1 MDYEP
6 SRTRELS
13 AVLLVRRSAPA
24 VPASRGAN
32 GPFFVQAL
40 FPRRQIGN
48 SNANKNTYV
57 CPSAA
62 HTQTTN
68 WPCMHHV
75 LGFSYIHAF
84 TVWVLRHT
92 LRESA
97 VRPCYDL
104 YNPLS
109 LRFSVGRADTS
120 PHPSHIKQSS
130 ETPHT
135 RAISVAIF
143 FGFPLSPVCFI
154 YPRAL
159 HSWVSPSFLEGEEPF
174 SLSMCDCVVLMRQR
188 SHARSQMFYPSSL
201 PLTCFIHTT
210 PAACF
215 NSLEDWDLLDII

>member
-1 MDYEP
+1 MDYLNRAE
-6 SRTRELS
+6 RESCLPLCS
-13 AVLLVRRSAPA
+13 WFGDQRLLYQHLE
-24 VPASRGAN
+24 
-32 GPFFVQAL
+32 VQTAL
-40 FPRRQIGN
+40 FLFRLFFPRRQSEILTPTKKHIRL
-48 SNANKNTYV
+48 SFCRTHK
-57 CPSAA
+57 
-62 HTQTTN
+62 TTN

-104 YNPLS
+104 YTPLS

-143 FGFPLSPVCFI
+143 S
-154 YPRAL
+154 A
-159 HSWVSPSFLEGEEPF
+159 
-174 SLSMCDCVVLMRQR
+174 SLSLSRVF
-188 SHARSQMFYPSSL
+188 HL
-201 PLTCFIHTT
+201 PERVT
-210 PAACF
+210 
-215 NSLEDWDLLDII
+215 